1 MHSRSS
7 GKSKDVMRIVFMGT
21 PEFALPSLEL
31 LLKSEHQVVGVV
43 TQPDK
48 PKGRGLKLSA
58 SPVKEFAIKHN
69 LKVLTPEDLKSEEF
83 YQTLSELKPDLTVVV
98 AFRILPERVF
108 GLPPYGT
115 INLHASLLPKYRGA
129 APINWAIIK
138 GEKRTGVT
146 TFFIQRKVDTGNIIL
161 QKEVEISPEETCGEL
176 SLKLSK
182 IGAEVLLETI
192 NLIEKKEAKTQPQNE
207 LEATPAPKITDELC
221 KIDWSRP
228 VEEVNNLTR
237 GVSPT
242 PGAFTFFRGKL
253 LKIYKAE
260 IVTGQE
266 GSTEPGRI
274 ISADKSTGILVQA
287 GRGILK
293 LKELQL
299 EGKKKITADE
309 FLRGYRIEAGEKLG

>member
-1 MHSRSS
+1 
-7 GKSKDVMRIVFMGT
+7 MGT
-21 PEFALPSLEL
+21 PEFALLSLEL
-31 LLKSEHQVVGVV
+31 LMQSEHQVVGVV

-58 SPVKEFAIKHN
+58 SPVKEFAEKEN

-83 YQTLSELKPDLTVVV
+83 YQALSELKPDLIAVV
-98 AFRILPERVF
+98 AFRILPEKIF

-115 INLHASLLPKYRGA
+115 INLHASLFPKYRGA

-138 GEKRTGVT
+138 GEKKTGVT
-146 TFFIQRKVDTGNIIL
+146 TFIIQKKVDTGNIIL
-161 QKEVEISPEETCGEL
+161 QREVEILPEETCGEL
-176 SLKLSK
+176 TLKLSR

-192 NLIEKKEAKTQPQNE
+192 NLIEKKEAKIQPQNE
-207 LEATPAPKITDELC
+207 LEATPAPKIADELC

-228 VEEVNNLTR
+228 AEEINNLIR

-242 PGAFTFFRGKL
+242 PGAFTFFRGKM
-253 LKIYKAE
+253 LKIYK
-260 IVTGQE
+260 
-266 GSTEPGRI
+266 TEKVSERVDTSDSGMVI
-274 ISADKSTGILVQA
+274 DANKSTGIQVQT

-309 FLRGYRIEAGEKLG
+309 FMRGYRIKAGERLGEKS

>member
-1 MHSRSS
+1 
-7 GKSKDVMRIVFMGT
+7 MRIVFMGT

-31 LLKSEHQVVGVV
+31 LLKSEHQVVCVV

-48 PKGRGLKLSA
+48 PKGRGLKISA
-58 SPVKEFAIKHN
+58 SPVKEFAEKQN

-83 YQTLSELKPDLTVVV
+83 YQALSELKPDLIAVV
-98 AFRILPERVF
+98 AFRILPERIF
-108 GLPPYGT
+108 GLPPFGT
-115 INLHASLLPKYRGA
+115 INLHASLLPKCRGA

-138 GEKRTGVT
+138 GERKTGVT
-146 TFFIQRKVDTGNIIL
+146 TFFIQKKVDTGSIIL

-176 SLKLSK
+176 SLKLSQ
-182 IGAEVLLETI
+182 IGAEVLLETV
-192 NLIEKKEAKTQPQNE
+192 NLIEKNEAKTQPQNE
-207 LEATPAPKITDELC
+207 LDATPAPKITDELC

-228 VEEVNNLTR
+228 AEEVNNLIR
-237 GVSPT
+237 GISPT

-260 IVTGQE
+260 IVTWQE

-274 ISADKSTGILVQA
+274 IGADKSTGILVQT

>member
-1 MHSRSS
+1 
-7 GKSKDVMRIVFMGT
+7 MRIVFMGT

-31 LLKSEHQVVGVV
+31 LLESEHQVVGVV

-58 SPVKEFAIKHN
+58 SPVREFAEKQN
-69 LKVLTPEDLKSEEF
+69 LRVLTPEDLKSEEF
-83 YQTLSELKPDLTVVV
+83 YQALSELKPDLIAVV
-98 AFRILPERVF
+98 AFRILPERIF
-108 GLPPYGT
+108 SLPPFGT
-115 INLHASLLPKYRGA
+115 VNLHASLLPKYRGA

-138 GEKRTGVT
+138 GEKKTGVT
-146 TFFIQRKVDTGNIIL
+146 TFFIQKKVDTGNIIL
-161 QKEVEISPEETCGEL
+161 QREVEILPDETYGEL
-176 SLKLSK
+176 SLKLSQV
-182 IGAEVLLETI
+182 GAEVLLETI
-192 NLIEKKEAKTQPQNE
+192 NLIEKKEAKTHPQNE

-228 VEEVNNLTR
+228 AEEVNNLIR

-242 PGAFTFFRGKL
+242 PGAFTFFRGKI
-253 LKIYKAE
+253 LKIYKTE
-260 IVTGQE
+260 KVPEQNDL
-266 GSTEPGRI
+266 SEPGRI
-274 ISADKSTGILVQA
+274 IGADKSMGILVQT

>member
-1 MHSRSS
+1 
-7 GKSKDVMRIVFMGT
+7 MRIVFMGT

-58 SPVKEFAIKHN
+58 SLVKEFAEKQN

-83 YQTLSELKPDLTVVV
+83 YQALSELKPDLIAVV
-98 AFRILPERVF
+98 AFRILPERIF
-108 GLPPYGT
+108 SLPPFGT
-115 INLHASLLPKYRGA
+115 VNLHASLLPKYRGA

-138 GEKRTGVT
+138 GEKKTGVT
-146 TFFIQRKVDTGNIIL
+146 TFFIQKKVDTGNIIL
-161 QKEVEISPEETCGEL
+161 QREVEILPDETYGEL
-176 SLKLSK
+176 SLKLSQV
-182 IGAEVLLETI
+182 GAEVLLETI
-192 NLIEKKEAKTQPQNE
+192 NLIEKKEAKTHPQNE

-228 VEEVNNLTR
+228 AEEVNNLIR

-242 PGAFTFFRGKL
+242 PGAFTFFRGKI
-253 LKIYKAE
+253 LKIYKTE
-260 IVTGQE
+260 KVPEQNDL
-266 GSTEPGRI
+266 SEPGRI
-274 ISADKSTGILVQA
+274 IGADKSMGILVQA

>member
-1 MHSRSS
+1 
-7 GKSKDVMRIVFMGT
+7 MGT

-58 SPVKEFAIKHN
+58 SPVKEFAGKQN
-69 LKVLTPEDLKSEEF
+69 LKVLTPEDLKSDGF
-83 YQTLSELKPDLTVVV
+83 YQALSELKPDLIAVV
-98 AFRILPERVF
+98 AFRILPEKVF
-108 GLPPYGT
+108 SLPPLGT

-138 GEKRTGVT
+138 GEKKTGVT
-146 TFFIQRKVDTGNIIL
+146 TFFIRKKVDTGEIIL
-161 QKEVEISPEETCGEL
+161 QREVEIGLDETYGEL
-176 SLKLSK
+176 SLKLSQV
-182 IGAEVLLETI
+182 GAEVLLETI
-192 NLIEKKEAKTQPQNE
+192 DLIEKGEMKTYPQDN
-207 LEATPAPKITDELC
+207 LEASLAPKITDELC

-228 VEEVNNLTR
+228 AEEVNNLIR

-274 ISADKSTGILVQA
+274 IGADKSTGIHVQT

>member
-1 MHSRSS
+1 
-7 GKSKDVMRIVFMGT
+7 MRIVFMGT

-43 TQPDK
+43 TQLDK

-83 YQTLSELKPDLTVVV
+83 YQTLSELKPDLTAVV

-108 GLPPYGT
+108 GLPTYGT

-138 GEKRTGVT
+138 GEKKTGVT

-161 QKEVEISPEETCGEL
+161 QREVEILPEETCGEL
-176 SLKLSK
+176 SLKLSQ

-228 VEEVNNLTR
+228 AEEVNNLIR

-260 IVTGQE
+260 MVSGQE

-274 ISADKSTGILVQA
+274 IGADKSTGIHVQT

-293 LKELQL
+293 LKEQQL

>member
-1 MHSRSS
+1 M
-7 GKSKDVMRIVFMGT
+7 
-21 PEFALPSLEL
+21 PSLEL
-31 LLKSEHQVVGVV
+31 LLKSEHQVVAVV

-58 SPVKEFAIKHN
+58 SPIKEFAEKQN
-69 LKVLTPEDLKSEEF
+69 LRVLTPEDLKSEEF
-83 YQTLSELKPDLTVVV
+83 YQALSELKPDLIAVV
-98 AFRILPERVF
+98 AFRILPERIF
-108 GLPPYGT
+108 SLPPYGT

-129 APINWAIIK
+129 APINWAIIN
-138 GEKRTGVT
+138 GEKKTGIT
-146 TFFIQRKVDTGNIIL
+146 TFFIQKTVDTGHIIL
-161 QKEVEISPEETCGEL
+161 QREVEILPEETCGEL
-176 SLKLSK
+176 SLKLSR

-192 NLIEKKEAKTQPQNE
+192 ILIEKKEAKTHPQNE

-221 KIDWSRP
+221 KIDWSKP
-228 VEEVNNLTR
+228 AEEINNLIR

-242 PGAFTFFRGKL
+242 PGAFTFFRRKL
-253 LKIYKAE
+253 LKIYKTE
-260 IVTGQE
+260 IVSEQD
-266 GSTEPGRI
+266 GSTEPGI
-274 ISADKSTGILVQA
+274 VISADKSTGIHVQT

>member
-1 MHSRSS
+1 
-7 GKSKDVMRIVFMGT
+7 MGT

-58 SPVKEFAIKHN
+58 SPVKEFAEKQNI
-69 LKVLTPEDLKSEEF
+69 KVLTPEDLKSEEF
-83 YQTLSELKPDLTVVV
+83 YQALSELKPDLIAVV
-98 AFRILPERVF
+98 AFRILPERIF
-108 GLPPYGT
+108 SLPPYGT

-138 GEKRTGVT
+138 GEKKTGVT
-146 TFFIQRKVDTGNIIL
+146 TFFIQKKVDTGHIIL
-161 QKEVEISPEETCGEL
+161 QREVEILPEETCGEL
-176 SLKLSK
+176 SLKLSQ

-192 NLIEKKEAKTQPQNE
+192 NLIGEKEAKTQPQNE
-207 LEATPAPKITDELC
+207 LDATPAPKITDELC
-221 KIDWSRP
+221 KIDWSKP
-228 VEEVNNLTR
+228 AEEVKNLIR

-260 IVTGQE
+260 MVSGQE

-274 ISADKSTGILVQA
+274 IGADKSTGIYVQT
-287 GRGILK
+287 GREILK
-293 LKELQL
+293 LKELQI
-299 EGKKKITADE
+299 EGKKKITGDE
-309 FLRGYRIEAGEKLG
+309 FLRGYRLKSGEILG

>member
-1 MHSRSS
+1 
-7 GKSKDVMRIVFMGT
+7 MRIVFMGT

-58 SPVKEFAIKHN
+58 SPVREFAEKQNI
-69 LKVLTPEDLKSEEF
+69 KVLTPEDLKSEEF
-83 YQTLSELKPDLTVVV
+83 YQALSELKPDLIAVV
-98 AFRILPERVF
+98 AFRILPERIF
-108 GLPPYGT
+108 SLPPFGT
-115 INLHASLLPKYRGA
+115 VNLHASLLPKYRGA

-138 GEKRTGVT
+138 GEKKTGVT
-146 TFFIQRKVDTGNIIL
+146 TFFIQKKVDTGNIIL
-161 QKEVEISPEETCGEL
+161 QREVEILPDETYGEL
-176 SLKLSK
+176 SLKLSQV
-182 IGAEVLLETI
+182 GAEVLLETI
-192 NLIEKKEAKTQPQNE
+192 NLIEKKEAKTHPQNE

-228 VEEVNNLTR
+228 AEEVNNLIR

-242 PGAFTFFRGKL
+242 PGAFTFFRGKI
-253 LKIYKAE
+253 LKIYKTE
-260 IVTGQE
+260 KVPEQNDL
-266 GSTEPGRI
+266 SEPGRI
-274 ISADKSTGILVQA
+274 IGADKSMGILVQT

>member
-1 MHSRSS
+1 
-7 GKSKDVMRIVFMGT
+7 MRIVFMGT

-58 SPVKEFAIKHN
+58 SLVKEFAEKQN

-83 YQTLSELKPDLTVVV
+83 YQALSELKPDLIAVV
-98 AFRILPERVF
+98 AFRILPERIF
-108 GLPPYGT
+108 SLPPFGT
-115 INLHASLLPKYRGA
+115 VNLHASLLPKYRGA

-138 GEKRTGVT
+138 GEKKTGVT
-146 TFFIQRKVDTGNIIL
+146 TFFIQKKVDTGNIIL
-161 QKEVEISPEETCGEL
+161 QREVEILPDETYGEL
-176 SLKLSK
+176 SLKLSQV
-182 IGAEVLLETI
+182 GAEVLLETI
-192 NLIEKKEAKTQPQNE
+192 NLIEKKEAKTHPQNE

-228 VEEVNNLTR
+228 AEEVNNLIR

-242 PGAFTFFRGKL
+242 PGAFTFFRGKI
-253 LKIYKAE
+253 LKIYKTE
-260 IVTGQE
+260 KVPEQNDL
-266 GSTEPGRI
+266 SEPGRI
-274 ISADKSTGILVQA
+274 IGADKSMGILVQT

>member
-1 MHSRSS
+1 
-7 GKSKDVMRIVFMGT
+7 MRIVFMGT

-31 LLKSEHQVVGVV
+31 LLKSEHQVVCVV

-58 SPVKEFAIKHN
+58 SPVKEFAEKQN
-69 LKVLTPEDLKSEEF
+69 LKVLTPEDLKSEEL
-83 YQTLSELKPDLTVVV
+83 YQALSELKPDLIAVV
-98 AFRILPERVF
+98 AFRILPERIF
-108 GLPPYGT
+108 SLPPFGT
-115 INLHASLLPKYRGA
+115 INLHASLLPKCRGA

-138 GEKRTGVT
+138 GEKKTGVT
-146 TFFIQRKVDTGNIIL
+146 TFFIQRKVDTGNIVL
-161 QKEVEISPEETCGEL
+161 QKEVEISAEETCGEL
-176 SLKLSK
+176 SLKLSQ
-182 IGAEVLLETI
+182 IGAEVLLETV
-192 NLIEKKEAKTQPQNE
+192 NLIEKNEAKTHPQNE
-207 LEATPAPKITDELC
+207 LDATPAPKITDEFC

-228 VEEVNNLTR
+228 AEEINNLIR

-260 IVTGQE
+260 IVTWQE

-274 ISADKSTGILVQA
+274 IKVDKSTGILVQT

>member
-1 MHSRSS
+1 
-7 GKSKDVMRIVFMGT
+7 MRIVFMGT

-69 LKVLTPEDLKSEEF
+69 LKILTPEDLKSEEF

-138 GEKRTGVT
+138 GEKKTGVT
-146 TFFIQRKVDTGNIIL
+146 TFFIQRKVDTGNIVL

-176 SLKLSK
+176 SLKLSQ

-192 NLIEKKEAKTQPQNE
+192 NLVETKEAKTHSQNE

-228 VEEVNNLTR
+228 VEEVNNLIR

-242 PGAFTFFRGKL
+242 PGAITFFRGKL

>member
-1 MHSRSS
+1 
-7 GKSKDVMRIVFMGT
+7 MRIVFMGT

-58 SPVKEFAIKHN
+58 SPVKEFAGKQN
-69 LKVLTPEDLKSEEF
+69 LKVLTPVDLKSEEF
-83 YQTLSELKPDLTVVV
+83 YQTLSELKPDLTAVV

-138 GEKRTGVT
+138 GEKKTGVT
-146 TFFIQRKVDTGNIIL
+146 TFFIQRKVDTGNIVL

-176 SLKLSK
+176 SLKLSQ

-192 NLIEKKEAKTQPQNE
+192 NLVETKEAKTHSQNE

-228 VEEVNNLTR
+228 VEEVNNLIR
-237 GVSPT
+237 GLSPI